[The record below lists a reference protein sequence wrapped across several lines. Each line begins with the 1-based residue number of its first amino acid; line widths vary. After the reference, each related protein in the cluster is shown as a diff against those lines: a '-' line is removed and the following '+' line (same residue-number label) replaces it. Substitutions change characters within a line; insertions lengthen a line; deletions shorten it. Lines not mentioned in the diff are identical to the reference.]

1 LLGNYFQRKTKLI
14 ISIIIGIGIVS
25 IFSLFGIISDYQEIQ
40 IENEEIKI
48 YSNQP
53 YAPQIVDGCKDDI
66 HCSVNAMSTLAKLED
81 KEKVLDIFSNL
92 IVNYESKYPC
102 HEIGHHLGMWLNAY
116 IGDPQDALDLAQQ
129 QCGGSIFHGVIQNYL
144 QIQKFKNIP
153 IKDIDIQEICSK
165 YQDDSSFIN
174 RWQCL
179 HGLGHGLADIYNYD
193 IQSAVNR
200 CEEFEPGLEQISC
213 SKGIFMQNTV
223 HLVETG
229 TGDFDEN
236 DLFYPCNALP
246 SKYMPTCY
254 HYHITY
260 MAAKSGGTRIQIP
273 DAFDICDDISPEEMI
288 KYCYYGMGR
297 QMQSR
302 TYLDWD
308 RAVFLCQQG
317 DRKDLYSYCLE
328 GMLMTLVNGNT
339 NPSGGFSFC
348 KSLPSEYK
356 QTCYDSLGKWI
367 MMLSS
372 DYDQRQKLCSMAENK
387 NYFDVCMNAKTD
399 SLQLL

>member
-1 LLGNYFQRKTKLI
+1 M
-14 ISIIIGIGIVS
+14 IGIGIVS

-81 KEKVLDIFSNL
+81 KEKVLDIFSNI
-92 IVNYESKYPC
+92 IVDYESKYPC

-116 IGDPQDALDLAQQ
+116 IDDPQDALDLAQQ

-144 QIQKFKNIP
+144 QIQKFKNIS

-165 YQDDSSFIN
+165 YKDDSSFIN

-179 HGLGHGLADIYNYD
+179 HGLGHGLVDIYNYD

-213 SKGIFMQNTV
+213 SKGVFMQNTV
-223 HLVETG
+223 QLVETG
-229 TGDFDEN
+229 KGDFDEN
-236 DLFYPCNALP
+236 DLFYPCNVSP

-260 MAAKSGGTRIQIP
+260 MAAKSGGIRIQIP
-273 DAFDICDDISPEEMI
+273 DAFDICDTISPEEMI

-297 QMQSR
+297 EMQSR

-308 RAVFLCQQG
+308 RSLFLCQQG
-317 DRKDLYSYCLE
+317 DRKDLYSYCIE

-339 NPSGGFSFC
+339 DPFAGFSFC

-356 QTCYDSLGKWI
+356 QTCYNGLGKWI
-367 MMLSS
+367 TMLSS
-372 DYDQRQKLCSMAENK
+372 DYDERQKLCSMAENK
-387 NYFDVCMNAKTD
+387 NYVDVCMNAQTD
-399 SLQLL
+399 SLKLL